1 MAAAKG
7 KLDTLVEKAISRK
20 FLVWLTATGLMSYGM
35 IASGDWVII
44 SGLYLGG
51 QSVIDGIVKMKS
63 GMQNE
68 TDQDS
73 TKENY

>member
-1 MAAAKG
+1 
-7 KLDTLVEKAISRK
+7 
-20 FLVWLTATGLMSYGM
+20 MSYGM

-63 GMQNE
+63 GM
-68 TDQDS
+68 
-73 TKENY
+73 